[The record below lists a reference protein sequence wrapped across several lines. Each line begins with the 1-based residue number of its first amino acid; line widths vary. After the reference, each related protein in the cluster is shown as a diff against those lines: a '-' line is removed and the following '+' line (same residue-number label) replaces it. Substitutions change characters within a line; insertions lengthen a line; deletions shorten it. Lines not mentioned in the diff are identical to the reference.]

1 MQLQSYG
8 EGDDIANSEGFIAS
22 IDLYERLEGKEVIQ

>member
-8 EGDDIANSEGFIAS
+8 EGVDLDNSESLVAS
-22 IDLYERLEGKEVIQ
+22 IDLYERLEGKEAI